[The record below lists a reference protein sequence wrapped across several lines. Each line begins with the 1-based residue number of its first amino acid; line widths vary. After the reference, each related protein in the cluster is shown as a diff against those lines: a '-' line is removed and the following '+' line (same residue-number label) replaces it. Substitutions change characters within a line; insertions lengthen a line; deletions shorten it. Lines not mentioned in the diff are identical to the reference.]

1 MWWRRKPKKKV
12 DPKTVDREVLN
23 ALATETFEIDAR
35 RLRQYRQEIIRSG
48 DRYRSAVIITP
59 KRLVSLSLLILVLAL
74 AALIAYV
81 SVRAYRHQDYSQF
94 MSDVTRIIPAPV
106 ARVDTTFISY
116 HEYLQELR
124 RYTHYFESQQDL
136 DLSDP
141 NNEDILRDLK
151 QRSLRHVVNQVYID
165 RLASEHKISVSDEE
179 VESELALLRQ
189 QNKLGGNEAE
199 TAAVLG
205 EFFGLSID
213 EFLDRIRDELLKQK
227 VVAKLDQRQAQS
239 KAESIRQ
246 RAVSGDDFAE
256 LARLNS
262 DDPVSSAIGG
272 EYNFWLDLDEQNES
286 PAVLAA
292 VFGTEVGG
300 ISPIIQTGYRLEII
314 KVLEEND
321 ENQRRAAHISFYFST
336 EVEILREIKERQ
348 PAVYYLHI
356 D

>member
-1 MWWRRKPKKKV
+1 MWWRRRTKDKI

-23 ALATETFEIDAR
+23 SLATETFEVDAR
-35 RLRQYRQEIIRSG
+35 RLRQYRHAIIRSG
-48 DRYRSAVIITP
+48 DKYRSSVIITP
-59 KRLVSLSLLILVLAL
+59 RRLVGLSLLIMFLAMIG
-74 AALIAYV
+74 LISYV

-94 MSDVTRIIPAPV
+94 MSDVTRVIPVPV

-141 NNEDILRDLK
+141 NNDNILRDLK

-165 RLASEHKISVSDEE
+165 RLASEHKIKISDDE
-179 VESELALLRQ
+179 VEAELALLRQ

-239 KAESIRQ
+239 RAESIRQ
-246 RAVSGDDFAE
+246 RAVAGEDFAE
-256 LARLNS
+256 LAQLNS

-272 EYNFWLDLDEQNES
+272 EYNFWLDIDEQNET

-292 VFGTEVGG
+292 VFETEVGG

-314 KVLEEND
+314 KVLEENS
-321 ENQRRAAHISFYFST
+321 EGQRRAAHISFYFST
-336 EVEILREIKERQ
+336 EVEILRDIKERQ